1 MEITRD
7 KLMAQ
12 RESLVQEYMAI
23 GGAIHNIDHWL
34 GVLDQPDPDLEPD
47 EPEGELSGSL
57 PSEPSL

>member
-23 GGAIHNIDHWL
+23 GGAIHDIDHWL
-34 GVLDQPDPDLEPD
+34 GVLDQPEPD
-47 EPEGELSGSL
+47 ESEGQPSDSL
-57 PSEPSL
+57 TLEPSL